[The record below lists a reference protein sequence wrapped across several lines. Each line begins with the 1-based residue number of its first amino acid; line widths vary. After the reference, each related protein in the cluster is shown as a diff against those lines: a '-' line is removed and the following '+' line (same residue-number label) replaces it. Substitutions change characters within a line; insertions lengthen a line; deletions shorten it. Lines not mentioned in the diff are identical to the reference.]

1 MKQRIMGSEICQ
13 NKASVIN
20 TVAHKTVICK
30 PSERFDFEKAIKVGV
45 GVTVVLQRNY

>member
-1 MKQRIMGSEICQ
+1 MGSEICQ

-30 PSERFDFEKAIKVGV
+30 PSERFDFGKAVKIGVRVRVVGFDI
-45 GVTVVLQRNY
+45 